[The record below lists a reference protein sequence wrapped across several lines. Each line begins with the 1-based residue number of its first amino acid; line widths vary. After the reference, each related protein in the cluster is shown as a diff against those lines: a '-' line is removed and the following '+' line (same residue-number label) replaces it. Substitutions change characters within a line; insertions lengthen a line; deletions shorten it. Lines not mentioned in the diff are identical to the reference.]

1 MKPFGGKFLV
11 YVILVLLS
19 VLSTTSG
26 LLLSGMLFNY
36 MIGSYLARGLMS
48 SLIANSFRTGKSVVP
63 ISLSIQHLHIQLVY
77 TWAVLSTSN
86 VPGKEIST
94 TMISQNQ
101 SPSSIDTM
109 NAIGEFVQMLGIG
122 EYMKDLFAEDE
133 CKTRKCRK
141 KKSKRYTS
149 ICICFS
155 SSQIHVH
162 LNQ

>member
-77 TWAVLSTSN
+77 T
-86 VPGKEIST
+86 
-94 TMISQNQ
+94 
-101 SPSSIDTM
+101 
-109 NAIGEFVQMLGIG
+109 
-122 EYMKDLFAEDE
+122 
-133 CKTRKCRK
+133 
-141 KKSKRYTS
+141 
-149 ICICFS
+149 
-155 SSQIHVH
+155 
-162 LNQ
+162 